1 MKFSEKIKNL
11 RLSYK
16 LTQQQLSEHLGITAS
31 AIGFL
36 ENGQREPTGR
46 TLVAYAKYFN
56 VSIDMLVGL
65 NVDDEKIFTPDIP
78 APTLPTV
85 ERELLTDFR
94 KLPDELRHRA
104 SKYMKKLVELYEEES
119 APKMDALPKK
129 KNTGHFPA

>member
-1 MKFSEKIKNL
+1 M
-11 RLSYK
+11 
-16 LTQQQLSEHLGITAS
+16 SEHLGITAS